1 MPGPRRTTTDEAE
14 QSGWLPRHYSLRVRV
29 PTPQRQGRV
38 LCRGRACPARNGPA
52 SQEPKRGSP
61 IGYVPCA
68 YAPRGPAEVATFMK
82 LLAVG
87 DMHLGR
93 RPSRLPSELAHGPS
107 ELGPAAAWRHAVDHA
122 IREKID
128 AVLLAGDVIE
138 SEKDFFEGF
147 HQLKQGVDKLTA
159 TGIQVIAVAGNH
171 DVLVL
176 PKLADLLEGSG
187 NFKLLGRGGNWEVHE
202 TQAKGDQLTLWGWSF
217 PKQEVT
223 NSPLAEAKFDRHSGV
238 QLGLLHC
245 DLDRPGSPYAP
256 VSRSELRA
264 SGLDGWLL
272 GHIHTPDNL
281 RPDSLCGYLGCLS
294 GMDPGEFGP
303 RGPWI
308 LNIKDGQ
315 LREVSQVP
323 LAPLRWLRSE
333 LDISEVEHLEDL
345 DSCLTRHISELHK
358 DLSAEAFPP
367 KAVGIRLT
375 LVGRSH
381 FAKEISRW
389 IEDSSERPP
398 RFMLSDTDYFVEHC
412 SSAVL
417 PEIDLE
423 ELARQRNPLGLLA
436 QNILLLNQPPQNPER
451 MALVSAARSDFASSL
466 QNQNWRKLE
475 SNAEK
480 LDEDA
485 VIEQLRHA
493 GIQAINELYAQQLG
507 ASK

>member
-1 MPGPRRTTTDEAE
+1 
-14 QSGWLPRHYSLRVRV
+14 
-29 PTPQRQGRV
+29 
-38 LCRGRACPARNGPA
+38 
-52 SQEPKRGSP
+52 
-61 IGYVPCA
+61 
-68 YAPRGPAEVATFMK
+68 MK

-93 RPSRLPSELAHGPS
+93 RPSRLPSELVNNPS
-107 ELGPAAAWRHAVDHA
+107 ELGPAAAWRRAVDYA
-122 IREKID
+122 KSEKVD

-147 HQLKQGVDKLTA
+147 NQLRQGVDKLTA
-159 TGIQVIAVAGNH
+159 VGIQVIAVAGNH

-176 PKLADLLEGSG
+176 PKLADLLASSG
-187 NFKLLGRGGNWEVHE
+187 RFKLLGRGGNWEAHQI
-202 TQAKGDQLTLWGWSF
+202 QAKGEHFTLWGWSF
-217 PKQEVT
+217 PQREVT
-223 NSPLAEAKFDRHSGV
+223 NSPLAEAKFDRHSGF

-272 GHIHTPDNL
+272 GHIHTPDHL

-303 RGPWI
+303 RGPWT

-333 LDISEVEHLEDL
+333 LDISEVEHLADL
-345 DSCLTRHISELHK
+345 DSRLAEHIRDLDK
-358 DLSAEAFPP
+358 DISAEAFPP

-375 LVGRSH
+375 LSGRSH
-381 FAKEISRW
+381 FAKEATRW
-389 IEDSSERPP
+389 IEDRLERPP
-398 RFMLSDTDYFVEHC
+398 HFTLSGTDYFVEHC

-417 PEIDLE
+417 PELDLE
-423 ELARQRNPLGLLA
+423 EIAQQRNPLGLLA
-436 QNILLLNQPPQNPER
+436 QKILLLDQPRENPER
-451 MALVSAARSDFASSL
+451 MALVSAAKSDFAASL
-466 QNQNWRKLE
+466 QNQNWRNLE
-475 SNAEK
+475 SNSEK
-480 LDEDA
+480 FEEEV
-485 VIEQLRHA
+485 VIEQLRQS
-493 GIQAINELYAQQLG
+493 GIQAINELYAQQIG
-507 ASK
+507 ASE

>member
-1 MPGPRRTTTDEAE
+1 MPGPQRTTTDKAE
-14 QSGWLPRHYSLRVRV
+14 QSRWLRRDSSPRVRV
-29 PTPQRQGRV
+29 LATAG
-38 LCRGRACPARNGPA
+38 L
-52 SQEPKRGSP
+52 
-61 IGYVPCA
+61 
-68 YAPRGPAEVATFMK
+68 ATFMK

-93 RPSRLPSELAHGPS
+93 RPSRLPSELVHSPAD
-107 ELGPAAAWRHAVDHA
+107 LGPAAAWRDTVDHA

-147 HQLKQGVDKLTA
+147 HPLKQGVDRLTTA
-159 TGIQVIAVAGNH
+159 GIQVIAVAGNH
-171 DVLVL
+171 DVFVL
-176 PKLADLLEGSG
+176 PKLADLLEGRG
-187 NFKLLGRGGNWEVHE
+187 NFKLLGRGGIWEAQQV
-202 TQAKGDQLTLWGWSF
+202 QAKGEQLTVWGWSF
-217 PKQEVT
+217 AQQKVT
-223 NSPLAEAKFDRHSGV
+223 NSPLAEAKFDRHSDP

-245 DLDRPGSPYAP
+245 DLDRSGSPYAP

-281 RPDSLCGYLGCLS
+281 CPDSLCGYLGCLS

-333 LDISEVEHLEDL
+333 LDVSEVEHLADL
-345 DSCLTRHISELHK
+345 DSRLAEHIRNL
-358 DLSAEAFPP
+358 DTDISAEAFPP

-375 LVGRSH
+375 LIGRSH
-381 FAKEISRW
+381 FAKETTRW
-389 IEDSSERPP
+389 VEGRLEHPP
-398 RFMLSDTDYFVEHC
+398 QFTLSDTDYFVEYC

-423 ELARQRNPLGLLA
+423 ELAQQRNPMGLLA
-436 QNILLLNQPPQNPER
+436 QNILLLNEPRENPDR
-451 MALVSAARSDFASSL
+451 MALVSAAKSHFASSL

-475 SNAEK
+475 SNAER
-480 LDEDA
+480 LEEDA
-485 VIEQLRHA
+485 VVEQLRQA

-507 ASK
+507 ASE